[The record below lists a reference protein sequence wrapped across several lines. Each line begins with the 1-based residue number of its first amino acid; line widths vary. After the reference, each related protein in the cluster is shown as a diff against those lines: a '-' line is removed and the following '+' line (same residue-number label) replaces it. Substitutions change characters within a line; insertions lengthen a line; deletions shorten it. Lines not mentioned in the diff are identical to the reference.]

1 MWSLGGT
8 QASYYCHRGK
18 KKLLLSCSA
27 VPPVSLLL
35 SFSCCRPLLSLLPPS
50 PLPGPRPPCL
60 VQTHIHF
67 SHCCNRRPFCFWC
80 VNYPDTRPHGRV
92 ADMGVFSS
100 LCVCVCVGSECTFNL
115 WIQKWSWPKFCFQ
128 PGGLWLTVIVL
139 GFWLI
144 RSLLTCRPACSEVR
158 FSGES
163 PVWWDRWTSATFHYR
178 SSSILSHSTPAA
190 KINGV

>member
-1 MWSLGGT
+1 MLCT
-8 QASYYCHRGK
+8 ACHYCSFDVVTGWHTGFLLLPSGE

-35 SFSCCRPLLSLLPPS
+35 SFSCCRPLLSLLPPPPS

-100 LCVCVCVGSECTFNL
+100 LCVCVCVLARSAH
-115 WIQKWSWPKFCFQ
+115 
-128 PGGLWLTVIVL
+128 LTY
-139 GFWLI
+139 
-144 RSLLTCRPACSEVR
+144 
-158 FSGES
+158 ES
-163 PVWWDRWTSATFHYR
+163 RNGAGPSSVSNPV
-178 SSSILSHSTPAA
+178 
-190 KINGV
+190 GCG